1 APAAPAP
8 PAPAAP
14 APATAPASAR
24 YSAATRYL
32 CVAVHLN
39 SRFARA
45 VIEHVLEEPRLAIT
59 RSPGVDP
66 VTVCLHAVAAS
77 RRQAVRDGALV
88 GALAVAM
95 YGVSGLQIPLLG
107 LAVLL
112 AWTAVFAESYV
123 ASWGT
128 VAHGLRKDNFANTS
142 PPPAPTDR
150 VRQQIAR
157 VTAAA
162 TGNVTVY
169 RGYNPFG
176 GHGWIRTGWSL
187 ALDTT
192 KPQNTAKSIVPFT
205 AAELNARL
213 DAELSRLDIPNLTVG
228 NRLLVN
234 GSDVHDDLRFVPDP
248 YGAPVAWTDQATLA
262 SLMTYPEDR
271 ARPYLTVEIICWD
284 GELVWSAFVRLV
296 VNDTSLFVET
306 NYTVLPPF
314 RPAYYTMDDLLAR
327 PTAGQIVRLAWR
339 CAIHLPRA
347 FLECIPGV
355 SSHLLVGLHC
365 WRKDRWERRV
375 IRELS
380 RFHHGALF
388 SPREAAANGDSNGV
402 TYHRYFQSLDEQMV
416 MKIVDKRIF
425 NTLIEFL
432 ASKNIDPDELKRRSE
447 QIINASISVGG
458 NLTSIGSNVS
468 MVNSALGGSSATAT
482 VSSPPGSSS

>member
-1 APAAPAP
+1 MHLD
-8 PAPAAP
+8 
-14 APATAPASAR
+14 SQLAR
-24 YSAATRYL
+24 S
-32 CVAVHLN
+32 
-39 SRFARA
+39 
-45 VIEHVLEEPRLAIT
+45 VIERILEEPRLAIT
-59 RSPGVDP
+59 RSPAVDM

-77 RRQAVRDGALV
+77 RRQAARDGALIV
-88 GALAVAM
+88 AILLAL
-95 YGVSGLQIPLLG
+95 SGLSGFPRWLPLIG
-107 LAVLL
+107 LAVVL
-112 AWTAVFAESYV
+112 AWAAVFAEAYI

-128 VAHGLRKDNFANTS
+128 IAHSLRKDNFANSS

-176 GHGWIRTGWSL
+176 GHGWIRAGWSL

-192 KPQNTAKSIVPFT
+192 KPRDPAKPVVPFT
-205 AAELNARL
+205 AVELNARL
-213 DAELSRLDIPNLTVG
+213 SVDVSHLDIPGLSVG

-234 GSDVHDDLRFVPDP
+234 GSDVHDDPRFVPDP
-248 YGAPVAWTDQATLA
+248 YGPPVAWTDQATLA
-262 SLMTYPEDR
+262 GLMTVREDR
-271 ARPYLTVEIICWD
+271 ARPYMTAEIICWD

-296 VNDTSLFVET
+296 VNDNSLFVET

-314 RPAYYTMDDLLAR
+314 RPEFYTIDDLLAR
-327 PTAGQIVRLAWR
+327 PTAGQIVRLGLR
-339 CAIHLPRA
+339 CGGRLPKSVLGA
-347 FLECIPGV
+347 VPGV
-355 SSHLLVGLHC
+355 SSHVFAGVRCWLV
-365 WRKDRWERRV
+365 DRRDRRL

-425 NTLIEFL
+425 NTLIDFL
-432 ASKNIDPDELKRRSE
+432 ASKNVDPAELKRRSE
-447 QIINASISVGG
+447 HIINNSSV
-458 NLTSIGSNVS
+458 SIGGDVH
-468 MVNSALGGSSATAT
+468 MTNSALGGVSAVSNSSTF
-482 VSSPPGSSS
+482 SGSA